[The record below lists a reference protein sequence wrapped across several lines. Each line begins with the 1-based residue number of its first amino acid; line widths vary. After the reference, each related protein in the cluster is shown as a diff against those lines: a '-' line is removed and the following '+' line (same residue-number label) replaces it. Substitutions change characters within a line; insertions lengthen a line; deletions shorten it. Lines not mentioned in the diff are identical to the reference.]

1 MALPNPLAMLVDT
14 TVAVARVP
22 LRVAETVFEKAVGA
36 AAGMTS
42 KGDASKSDGS
52 EQRSAPR
59 RTPEPAAP
67 QMDPVEEIAKAAVA
81 REMAEE
87 PLDTP
92 AKPAPKPKPAK
103 KRAPEPDDTR
113 PLIDSGTAAAVR
125 SEAET
130 MQAAADVDKKG

>member
-14 TVAVARVP
+14 TLAVARIP
-22 LRVAETVFEKAVGA
+22 LRVAETVFGKAVGA
-36 AAGMTS
+36 AAGTTS
-42 KGDASKSDGS
+42 KPEAP
-52 EQRSAPR
+52 EQRSASRPA
-59 RTPEPAAP
+59 PEPAAP

-87 PLDTP
+87 PLGTT
-92 AKPAPKPKPAK
+92 PKPKPAKPKPVK